1 MDEEK
6 IIVKNDSDDSSEKID
21 VIVKGEDEE
30 GAGQDDSGSQA
41 VETRSESS
49 ESKSNDESDED
60 DSDQVGV
67 EPDNTDTVTGQ
78 SDVGQL
84 DSESSQSAASP
95 SEEDHEKIEELT
107 PPPDDEEAENALASE
122 AHMDVVAQSDS
133 TSEEGL
139 APVAQPPEE
148 EYSQNLESSQS
159 SEDSHIDH
167 GAMSAMSM
175 SMSMSANETARHTTE
190 PGESAV
196 YNDQNT
202 QAQAKSPHPH
212 RNNKKFAIAMVA
224 VVGLLLAGIA
234 VYVYMSTANNTAEVN
249 NAVPAESSKPN
260 SGESANNAESK
271 VAPAT
276 TQDVD
281 AASDQLDQAV
291 QSLDDTSDLGESQ
304 ISDQALG
311 L

>member
-30 GAGQDDSGSQA
+30 DARQDDSGSRA

-60 DSDQVGV
+60 DSDQVRV

-78 SDVGQL
+78 SDVEQL
-84 DSESSQSAASP
+84 DSESSQSATSP

-159 SEDSHIDH
+159 SEDSHTNH
-167 GAMSAMSM
+167 AAMSAM

-202 QAQAKSPHPH
+202 QAQARSAHPH